1 MESYYFYLTY
11 QSIYATIKL
20 KKQRITRK
28 RRKFMK
34 IQYQEKI
41 IELGEENTI
50 QELLKEEIQKSKY
63 PVIGATFNNEY
74 VNLEYPIQKEGEIKL
89 IDISSREGTKIYR
102 RTLIYI
108 LGKALEEVCPDKKIM
123 VNYQL
128 SNSMFCEIE
137 NTEIT
142 EDLIQ
147 KLSHRMRE
155 IVQKDLAIKQV
166 IMKRKEAEEFYQ
178 ENDIS
183 KGRLQVDLQDNQEIF
198 MYYCEDYYNYCYGT
212 IANRTGIT
220 NVFEIIKYEDG
231 FLVRYPTSANPEELP
246 PLQLTKKLA
255 WALNE
260 YDDIHKILNIN
271 TVYKLNK
278 EIEKGNI
285 KDIIML
291 DEALHE
297 KKIANIADEIAK
309 NRDVKMILIAGPSSS
324 GKTTFAQRL
333 GIQLRINRI
342 KPVTISV
349 DNYFVERKDTP
360 RDENG
365 NYDFECIEAIDL
377 ALFNDHLTKLLKG
390 EEIEVPEFDFHVG
403 TKRYNGKKLKLQPD
417 QVLVIEG
424 IHCLNDK
431 LTSSIPKEQK
441 YKIYISALTVL
452 NMDRYNRISTTDTR
466 LVRRIVRDYQFRG
479 YDAKHT
485 IATWNMV
492 NKGEEKNIF
501 PYQEEANS
509 IFNTSLIYELGAL
522 KEIALPLLEEIKQ
535 EDPEYA
541 EARRLINMLKYFKSI
556 PAKDVPTHS
565 LLKEFLGGG
574 SFQY

>member
-1 MESYYFYLTY
+1 MEE
-11 QSIYATIKL
+11 KV
-20 KKQRITRK
+20 
-28 RRKFMK
+28 MK
-34 IQYQEKI
+34 IQYQDKSMEVEEKT
-41 IELGEENTI
+41 TI
-50 QELLKEEIQKSKY
+50 QELLKEEIQKSEH
-63 PVIGATFNNEY
+63 PVIGAIFNNEY
-74 VNLEYPIQKEGEIKL
+74 VNLGYEISTDGEVKL
-89 IDISSREGTKIYR
+89 IDIASKEGTKMYR
-102 RTLIYI
+102 RTIIYM
-108 LGKALEEVCPDKKIM
+108 LGKAVEEVCPDKKII

-128 SNSMFCEIE
+128 PNSMFCEIE

-142 EDLIQ
+142 EELAQ
-147 KLSHRMRE
+147 KLNDQMHE
-155 IVQKDLAIKQV
+155 IAQKDLPIKQV
-166 IMKRKEAEEFYQ
+166 IMTREQAEEFYQ
-178 ENDIS
+178 KNDVS
-183 KGRLQVDLQDNQEIF
+183 KGRLQLDLEDNQEIY

-212 IANRTGIT
+212 IANRTGVTKI
-220 NVFEIIKYEDG
+220 FEIIKYEDG
-231 FLVRYPTSANPEELP
+231 FLVRYPSSDKPEQLP
-246 PLQLTKKLA
+246 KLIQTKKLS

-260 YDDIHKILNIN
+260 YDDIHKILDVN
-271 TVYKLNK
+271 TVYKLNMA
-278 EIEKGNI
+278 IEQDII

-297 KKIANIADEIAK
+297 KKIANIADKIAQ
-309 NRDVKMILIAGPSSS
+309 NRNVKMILIAGPSSS

-342 KPVTISV
+342 KPITISV

-360 RDENG
+360 RDEKG

-377 ALFNDHLTKLLKG
+377 ELFNDHLSKLLNG
-390 EEIEVPEFDFHVG
+390 EEVEMPEFDFHEG
-403 TKRYNGKKLKLQPD
+403 TKRYNGRKLKLEPD

-431 LTSSIPKEQK
+431 LTSKIAKDQK

-485 IATWNMV
+485 IATWHSV
-492 NKGEEKNIF
+492 NNGEEKNIF

-509 IFNTSLIYELGAL
+509 IFNTSLIYELNVL
-522 KEIALPLLEEIKQ
+522 KGVVLPLLKEIKQ
-535 EDPEYA
+535 EEAEYA
-541 EARRLINMLKYFKSI
+541 EAQRLIDMLKYFETI
-556 PAKDVPTHS
+556 PAEYVPTNS

-574 SFQY
+574 NFKY

>member
-1 MESYYFYLTY
+1 
-11 QSIYATIKL
+11 
-20 KKQRITRK
+20 
-28 RRKFMK
+28 MK
-34 IQYQEKI
+34 IQYKDKKI
-41 IELGEENTI
+41 EIQKETTI
-50 QELLKEEIQKSKY
+50 QDLLKEEIAKSEY
-63 PVIGATFNNEY
+63 PVIGAIFKNQY
-74 VNLEYPIQKEGEIKL
+74 VNLEYKVNKDGEIKL
-89 IDISSREGTKIYR
+89 IDISSKDGTKIYR
-102 RTLIYI
+102 RTIIYI
-108 LGKALEEVCPDKKIM
+108 LEKALETIHPDKKII

-128 SNSMFCEIE
+128 PNSMFCEIE

-142 EDLIQ
+142 EELIQ
-147 KLSHRMRE
+147 KLSDEMNQ
-155 IVQKDLAIKQV
+155 IVEKDLPIKQV
-166 IMKRKEAEEFYQ
+166 VMTREQAEEFYK
-178 ENDIS
+178 ENDTS
-183 KGRLQVDLQDNQEIF
+183 KGRLQLDLSDNQEIF
-198 MYYCEDYYNYCYGT
+198 MYYCGDYYNYCYGT
-212 IANRTGIT
+212 LANRTGVTKI
-220 NVFEIIKYEDG
+220 FEIMKYEDG
-231 FLVRYPTSANPEELP
+231 FLVRYPSSSEPEQLP
-246 PLQLTKKLA
+246 KMIQTKKLA

-260 YDDIHKILNIN
+260 YDDIHKILNVN

-278 EIEKGNI
+278 AVEEDSI

-309 NRDVKMILIAGPSSS
+309 NRNVKMVLIAGPSSS

-360 RDENG
+360 KDENG

-377 ALFNDHLTKLLKG
+377 DLFNEHLTKLLNG
-390 EEIEVPEFDFHVG
+390 EEVEIPEFDFHVG
-403 TKRYNGKKLKLQPD
+403 TKRYNGKKLKLEPN

-431 LTSSIPKEQK
+431 LTNKISKDQK

-466 LVRRIVRDYQFRG
+466 LIRRIVRDYQFRG
-479 YDAKHT
+479 YDAKQT
-485 IATWNMV
+485 IRTWHMV
-492 NKGEEKNIF
+492 NNGEEKNIF

-509 IFNTSLIYELGAL
+509 IFNTSLIYELGVL
-522 KEIALPLLEEIKQ
+522 KGMVMPLLEEIKQ
-535 EDPEYA
+535 EEPEYA
-541 EARRLINMLKYFKSI
+541 EAARLINMLKYFESI
-556 PAKDVPTHS
+556 PTEYVPTNS

-574 SFQY
+574 NFKY